1 MRFRSYFEHIYT
13 KYVSSAIDRLNRC
26 DECGSRRLD
35 VGAESP
41 SVATAEPAIGD
52 VGAMTA
58 ALPRTVA
65 AIQILQVGEPPC
77 GDSGNTVR
85 KLRHCRGDS
94 NAAGLRHCRE
104 ESEDRKKSRAEALP
118 YRTSE
123 KPSGSPPA
131 SPNNEAHGKF
141 LRFCSLR
148 RPNCACVS
156 TLTAAHALISY
167 TGFFISRTL
176 LFVRMRIS
184 TGPGSRIPIPDN
196 ILIASV

>member
-1 MRFRSYFEHIYT
+1 MCVVLPE
-13 KYVSSAIDRLNRC
+13 AIGRLNRC

-35 VGAESP
+35 EGAESP

-52 VGAMTA
+52 VKAMTA
-58 ALPRTVA
+58 TLPRTVA

-104 ESEDRKKSRAEALP
+104 ESEDLKKSRAEALP

-123 KPSGSPPA
+123 KPSGATSCSPPA
-131 SPNNEAHGKF
+131 SPNNEAQGKF

-148 RPNCACVS
+148 RPNWACAS
-156 TLTAAHALISY
+156 TLTAAHALIHR
-167 TGFFISRTL
+167 FFMSRTL
-176 LFVRMRIS
+176 FFVRMRIF
-184 TGPGSRIPIPDN
+184 TGPGSRIPIPDS
-196 ILIASV
+196 ILYNSYILSERHS